1 MEIDFRMQDFLLQ
14 CTLVHSQ
21 HIRCSTSW

>member
-14 CTLVHSQ
+14 CTLVH
-21 HIRCSTSW
+21 IRCSTSW